1 MCPISFWIGSSSSC
15 DTTRGAFSLPAQC
28 DAELNATRWH
38 LCSGGRPGPQRPL
51 LSFSAF
57 SWIWGKW
64 WGSSILVF
72 LDFVFRRWDGN
83 SNVLGCDG
91 NTSLFDQAGK
101 FLRTNELCHHYQKWA
116 APWALIGM
124 LLYSRTVNRYI
135 CSSQTF
141 LFSLT
146 IWFFLLLFL
155 ANSLI
160 KLNSLRGIAVKHSF
174 LIN

>member
-1 MCPISFWIGSSSSC
+1 MPLTGTC
-15 DTTRGAFSLPAQC
+15 AQEGVR
-28 DAELNATRWH
+28 DLRR
-38 LCSGGRPGPQRPL
+38 SL

-83 SNVLGCDG
+83 SDILGCDG
-91 NTSLFDQAGK
+91 STSLFDWAGK
-101 FLRTNELCHHYQKWA
+101 FLGTNDLCHHYQKCA
-116 APWALIGM
+116 TPWALIGM
-124 LLYSRTVNRYI
+124 LLYSWTVNRYI

-141 LFSLT
+141 LFSVAMCYTLDRS
-146 IWFFLLLFL
+146 FLLLFL

-160 KLNSLRGIAVKHSF
+160 ELNSLRGIAIKHSF